1 MGLFC
6 CMNRDRRISTQA
18 KETKA
23 LIPRRNA
30 SHIKVYIVMS
40 IDDEA
45 INIFEIGDQLNNI
58 KDSD

>member
-1 MGLFC
+1 
-6 CMNRDRRISTQA
+6 MNRDRRISTQA